1 MAANND
7 YARTLTLLDTNL
19 FSGSAELFRTAIGA
33 SWAIGSSSTE
43 GEFLQFGEGQ
53 APPTYNSWTFPTNTY
68 LTSFDSNSDMVSD
81 LESDE
86 TTLTPIFRV
95 PIRLV
100 GDPAKITSDKQWK
113 AIVKGTA
120 YAGISYPGLYN
131 AGTYDATPFQ
141 IYVPY
146 TKQDSKLLRGSDDS
160 NPEPT
165 QQIEISYN
173 YQYYLE
179 EYENYIATLDSETL
193 IPNLY
198 FFEIFKGQKDN
209 LNPTNGSDPSF
220 KVNSTIAEFANLD
233 ILTDDELSELYD
245 PEITSV
251 LPHFNITSD
260 DLTSTLDSNNTAIP
274 NSTEYYDK
282 TLRMRNYLTGTYAY
296 GAVPPGPA
304 TDIPIILK
312 NIFFDEKAFES
323 GGLLEDMEEDITK
336 FPYYI
341 KINFPMD
348 STTQLSWTTTNVDG
362 SLKEQL
368 ITNNCSQKFMKTLKE
383 VFLGEINDVPIE
395 TIDIIEGAEYNEAT
409 WNATAEGEV
418 HGVSTADTTT
428 MKAVDLSLLMMSC
441 YNNYNSEM
449 QNCYFMGEET
459 EAREL
464 VLSNDSTQRYQNTI
478 SSLGVLNA
486 LQYWSRLKFFQLAWA
501 GYEVSTILAMAGDLE
516 NPGGSSNDDRNI
528 GTETVAYRVEKLGGP
543 PQGDGFSPTTIQN
556 YWFFNGEAEVL
567 KFYDSQVKY
576 GTDYTYKVYAY
587 VVVIG
592 SKYEYSDLRLS
603 RQIGTAN
610 PITAALQ
617 KEIEAGTMTQSEAE
631 AAAALQHCLE
641 FYDPATDKVASQLYD
656 TEATLETYYNLLPAA
671 TNAQYIGDEAY
682 LADFY
687 FTYSPTIK
695 IVEVPLYSKS
705 LQILDNPGS
714 NLDVI
719 PYQVLD
725 DSQTIGFVLNYEFFV
740 QNSFPYS
747 MTAQEAELKTN
758 YQNANDFVPG
768 EEVTKD
774 SVSKARYVEVYRMD
788 TKPTAVSDFSDHVY
802 ERIDLRLPNTKDVN
816 NIANFVDKI
825 RTNHTY
831 YYLFRVLNEHNI
843 PSHISEIYETT
854 LVNDGGYKYATFNT
868 LFEEDLKEDAFTEP
882 SKFFKKLMHLK
893 PNTSHLAFD
902 SSDVDFAETASSQIG
917 DLIVGNADDTLWGK
931 TFKIR
936 MTSKKTGKKID
947 LNITYN
953 LENDV

>member
-1 MAANND
+1 MANND
-7 YARTLTLLDTNL
+7 YARTLTFLDTNL

-33 SWAIGSSSTE
+33 YWDVGSSSAE
-43 GEFLQFGEGQ
+43 GEFLQFREGEM
-53 APPTYNSWTFPTNTY
+53 PSSYSSWDYPTNTY
-68 LTSFDSNSDMVSD
+68 LSSFDSNAAMYSD

-86 TTLTPIFRV
+86 VTFTPAIRV
-95 PIRLV
+95 PVRIV
-100 GDPAKITSDKQWK
+100 GDAAKITSDKQWK
-113 AIVKGTA
+113 AIVKGTT
-120 YAGISYPGLYN
+120 YADIVYPGLYN

-146 TKQDSKLLRGSDDS
+146 TKKDSKLLRGSDNS

-165 QQIEISYN
+165 QQIEIAYN

-209 LNPTNGSDPSF
+209 LNPTDGSDPSF
-220 KVNSTIAEFANLD
+220 KVDPTIAEFANLD

-245 PEITSV
+245 PEITSI

-260 DLTSTLDSNNTAIP
+260 DLTSTLDVDTNTAIP
-274 NSTEYYDK
+274 DSTQYYDK
-282 TLRMRNYLTGTYAY
+282 TLHMRNYLIGTYAHTTL
-296 GAVPPGPA
+296 PPGPA
-304 TDIPIILK
+304 TSIPIILK
-312 NIFFDEKAFES
+312 NIFFDEKVFES
-323 GGLLEDMEEDITK
+323 GGLLENMEDDITK

-348 STTQLSWTTTNVDG
+348 SATQLSWTTTVEDG
-362 SLKEQL
+362 SLKKEL
-368 ITNNCSQKFMKTLKE
+368 IANNCSQKFMKTLKE

-449 QNCYFMGEET
+449 QNCYFIGEET
-459 EAREL
+459 EAREM
-464 VLSNDSTQRYQNTI
+464 VLSDDNTQRYQNTI
-478 SSLGVLNA
+478 NNIGVLNTIQHWLR
-486 LQYWSRLKFFQLAWA
+486 LQMLWFGWA
-501 GYEVSTILAMAGDLE
+501 YGSQASKILVADGTLVTA
-516 NPGGSSNDDRNI
+516 GGSFNDDRDI
-528 GTETVAYRVEKLGGP
+528 GTETVAYRIEKLGGP
-543 PQGDGFSPTTIQN
+543 PQGDDFSSTTIQN
-556 YWFFNGEAEVL
+556 FWFFNGEAEAL

-587 VVVIG
+587 VAVLG

-603 RQIGTAN
+603 RQIGTADIDADPSTPDQN
-610 PITAALQ
+610 
-617 KEIEAGTMTQSEAE
+617 
-631 AAAALQHCLE
+631 CLE
-641 FYDPATDKVASQLYD
+641 FYDPATDEAASQLYD
-656 TEATLETYYNLLPAA
+656 TEATLETYHNLLPAA

-725 DSQTIGFVLNYEFFV
+725 DSQSIGFVLNYEFFV

-747 MTAQEAELKTN
+747 MTAKEAELKAN
-758 YQNANDFVPG
+758 YQNANDFIPG
-768 EEVTKD
+768 EEITKD

-788 TKPTAVSDFSDHVY
+788 TKPRIVSDFADHIY
-802 ERIDLRLPNTKDVN
+802 ERIDLRLPNTKDVD

-831 YYLFRVLNEHNI
+831 YYLFRVSNEHNI

-882 SKFFKKLMHLK
+882 SKFFKKLMHVK
-893 PNTSHLAFD
+893 PNVSHLVFD
-902 SSDVDFAETASSQIG
+902 SSDVDFGETAGSQVG
-917 DLIVGNADDTLWGK
+917 DLVVGNAGDTLWGK

-953 LENDV
+953 LENDA